1 MEVKGEFPLFDFQ
14 TSGWVYS
21 TKNTWGAKMVN
32 FVFKELEEPLLQC
45 GLYHAI
51 RAVRYRITS
60 SYYHFFTMLEKYNPG
75 TCTFFTRVGEMGFAL
90 HEMLS
95 FGAIHGGPASTS
107 LVLKNCTY

>member
-1 MEVKGEFPLFDFQ
+1 MGVLDKKHLVGEDGQLRLQ
-14 TSGWVYS
+14 GIG
-21 TKNTWGAKMVN
+21 GATAPVR
-32 FVFKELEEPLLQC
+32 VVSRHQ
-45 GLYHAI
+45 G
-51 RAVRYRITS
+51 RALITP